1 MLLAQYWRSF
11 QNCAIF
17 DCECGAVLDD
27 LRHDDRRGGEKLMNC
42 QRSDVLVLRML
53 VRPVKTNPG
62 PALDRP
68 LPARSSHPKAAR
80 LLDPVYAGLDLL
92 PKLPYVELKQ
102 HLIARLRG
110 DVGIQQGA

>member
-53 VRPVKTNPG
+53 VRPVKMNPG
-62 PALDRP
+62 PALDRSP
-68 LPARSSHPKAAR
+68 PANSSHLASTKPGAIQSFRPHALCKR
-80 LLDPVYAGLDLL
+80 DNFVCCETYMCHYAKQ
-92 PKLPYVELKQ
+92 KLK
-102 HLIARLRG
+102 
-110 DVGIQQGA
+110 

>member
-1 MLLAQYWRSF
+1 MLLAQFWRSF

-53 VRPVKTNPG
+53 VRPVKMNPG

-68 LPARSSHPKAAR
+68 LPADSVEKVASAAANRSGVPAAEVAASHF
-80 LLDPVYAGLDLL
+80 
-92 PKLPYVELKQ
+92 KLPFGVSLSVPAQ
-102 HLIARLRG
+102 
-110 DVGIQQGA
+110 V

>member
-27 LRHDDRRGGEKLMNC
+27 LRHDERREGEKLMNS

-68 LPARSSHPKAAR
+68 LPARS
-80 LLDPVYAGLDLL
+80 GQL
-92 PKLPYVELKQ
+92 PLESKYFPASAQTSAIEIG
-102 HLIARLRG
+102 H
-110 DVGIQQGA
+110 

>member
-53 VRPVKTNPG
+53 VRPVKMNPG

-68 LPARSSHPKAAR
+68 LPATSGQS
-80 LLDPVYAGLDLL
+80 L
-92 PKLPYVELKQ
+92 
-102 HLIARLRG
+102 
-110 DVGIQQGA
+110 

>member
-42 QRSDVLVLRML
+42 QRSDVLALRML
-53 VRPVKTNPG
+53 VRPVKMNAG
-62 PALDRP
+62 PVLDRP
-68 LPARSSHPKAAR
+68 LPAKSGLIKPCLSLPPTEASRSLGKPRRFKITAR
-80 LLDPVYAGLDLL
+80 QPLDIRSFFLEYL
-92 PKLPYVELKQ
+92 PK
-102 HLIARLRG
+102 
-110 DVGIQQGA
+110 

>member
-53 VRPVKTNPG
+53 VRPVKMNPG

-68 LPARSSHPKAAR
+68 LPADSVEKVASAAATAFFVSELSALFGSRSQQI
-80 LLDPVYAGLDLL
+80 VN
-92 PKLPYVELKQ
+92 
-102 HLIARLRG
+102 RG
-110 DVGIQQGA
+110 VPRQPD

>member
-27 LRHDDRRGGEKLMNC
+27 LRHDERREGEKLMNS

-53 VRPVKTNPG
+53 VRPVKMNPG

-68 LPARSSHPKAAR
+68 LPAKSGHSTLQLRDVVGPERAR
-80 LLDPVYAGLDLL
+80 GQNETSYTKSGWFS
-92 PKLPYVELKQ
+92 Y
-102 HLIARLRG
+102 
-110 DVGIQQGA
+110 

>member
-17 DCECGAVLDD
+17 DCECGAVLGD
-27 LRHDDRRGGEKLMNC
+27 LRHDERRGCEKLTNC

-53 VRPVKTNPG
+53 VRPVKMNLG

-68 LPARSSHPKAAR
+68 LPADSVEKVASAAATAFFVSELSALFGSRSQQIVNRGVPR
-80 LLDPVYAGLDLL
+80 QPLDQCLV
-92 PKLPYVELKQ
+92 
-102 HLIARLRG
+102 
-110 DVGIQQGA
+110 

>member
-53 VRPVKTNPG
+53 VRPVKMNPG

-68 LPARSSHPKAAR
+68 LPADSVEKVASAAATAFFVSELSALFGSRSQQIVNRGVPR
-80 LLDPVYAGLDLL
+80 QTLDQCLV
-92 PKLPYVELKQ
+92 
-102 HLIARLRG
+102 
-110 DVGIQQGA
+110 

>member
-11 QNCAIF
+11 QNRAIF

-53 VRPVKTNPG
+53 VRPVKMNPG

-68 LPARSSHPKAAR
+68 LPADSVEKVASAAATAFFVSELSALFGTRCQQIVNRDAPRQPLDQR
-80 LLDPVYAGLDLL
+80 LV
-92 PKLPYVELKQ
+92 
-102 HLIARLRG
+102 
-110 DVGIQQGA
+110 

>member
-17 DCECGAVLDD
+17 DCERGAVLDD
-27 LRHDDRRGGEKLMNC
+27 LRHDERRGGERLMNC

-53 VRPVKTNPG
+53 VRPVKMNPG

-68 LPARSSHPKAAR
+68 LPADSVEKVASAAATAFFVSELSALFGSRSQQIVNRGVPR
-80 LLDPVYAGLDLL
+80 QPLDQCLV
-92 PKLPYVELKQ
+92 
-102 HLIARLRG
+102 
-110 DVGIQQGA
+110 